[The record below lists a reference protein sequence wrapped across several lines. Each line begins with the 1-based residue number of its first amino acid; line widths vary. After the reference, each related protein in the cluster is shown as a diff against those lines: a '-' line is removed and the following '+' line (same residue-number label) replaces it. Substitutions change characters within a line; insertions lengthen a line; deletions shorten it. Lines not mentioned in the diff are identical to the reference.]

1 MEPVTVVPT
10 RGRGTVVAVD
20 DPREWDADE
29 AVTVL
34 HAAHYRALV
43 RSVALMT
50 GDAQGAEEVVQ
61 DAFVGLHRS
70 WARIRDPERAIG
82 YLRRSAV
89 NGARSRYRRASTA
102 RRHAPLFAVP
112 DVADPADDVSDHVA
126 VLAAL
131 AALPERQ
138 REVLVLRYYDDLSE
152 AAIAEALGISTGAVK
167 THASRGLAALRPR
180 LETVR

>member
-1 MEPVTVVPT
+1 MEPATSRV
-10 RGRGTVVAVD
+10 RGTVVTVD
-20 DPREWDADE
+20 DPRAWDADE

-34 HAAHYRALV
+34 HAAHYRHLV
-43 RSVALMT
+43 RTVALMT
-50 GDAQGAEEVVQ
+50 GDPQGAEEVVQ

-70 WARIRDPERAIG
+70 WSRIRDPERAVA

-102 RRHAPLFAVP
+102 RRNAPLLAVP
-112 DVADPADDVSDHVA
+112 DVADPADVVSDHVA
-126 VLAAL
+126 VLAAM
-131 AALPERQ
+131 AALPDRQ

-152 AAIAEALGISTGAVK
+152 AAIAEALGISPGAVK